1 MYIYASCM
9 CCYLMIFGSI
19 WDSVNQSRDMLM
31 AFLDAHCAE
40 ENDKNEVGDEISS
53 YDFLYLPIDFK

>member
-9 CCYLMIFGSI
+9 CCFLMRF
-19 WDSVNQSRDMLM
+19 DTTLDYVNQSRDMLM
-31 AFLDAHCAE
+31 AFLDAHCADV
-40 ENDKNEVGDEISS
+40 NDKPEVGDEISS